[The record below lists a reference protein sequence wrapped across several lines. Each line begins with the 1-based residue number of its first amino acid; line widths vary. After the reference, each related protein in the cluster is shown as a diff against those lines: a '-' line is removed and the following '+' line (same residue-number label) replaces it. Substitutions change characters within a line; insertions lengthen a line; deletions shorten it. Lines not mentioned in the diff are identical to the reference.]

1 MRGRLLITAA
11 IVLAAAAMTPA
22 ASGDGGPPGGVMHG
36 WKGVEGGKERYV
48 TVPAVGWTVVQA
60 IARNGGQVLRFTT
73 LKGVWGIPT
82 VANDSTTDGLLP
94 DRRRLVLAQG
104 TAGPYLRKH
113 SSFSLFDVKKLRELQ
128 RVRMPGHHTF
138 DAISPEAR
146 YLYTVEYVSQT
157 DFTRYR
163 VRAYDL
169 RRDRLLPKPVNDSRA
184 SVRTMQ
190 GWAVSRATSPDRGWV
205 YTLYGS
211 EHHAFIHALNTRR
224 VEAFCIDMPWR
235 EQPRKLFEFR
245 LGLNRD
251 GQLVV
256 RGPRGR
262 AVVVVDRRE
271 LRVLSSVRNP

>member
-1 MRGRLLITAA
+1 MTGRLLITAGIA
-11 IVLAAAAMTPA
+11 VCAAVLTPA
-22 ASGDGGPPGGVMHG
+22 ASGDGGPPPGVMHG
-36 WKGVEGGKERYV
+36 WKGVEAGKERYV
-48 TVPAVGWTVVQA
+48 TVPAVGWTIVQA
-60 IARNGGQVLRFTT
+60 IARSGGQVLRFTT

-82 VANDSTTDGLLP
+82 VANDGTTDGLLP
-94 DRRRLVLAQG
+94 DGRRLVLGQG
-104 TAGPYLRKH
+104 SAGPHLRKQ
-113 SSFSLFDVKKLRELQ
+113 SSFALFDMKKLRELR

-146 YLYTVEYVSQT
+146 YLYTVEYVSQS

-169 RRDRLLPKPVNDSRA
+169 RRDRLLPNPVNDT
-184 SVRTMQ
+184 RTSPKSMQ
-190 GWAVSRATSPDRGWV
+190 GWPVSRTTSPDRGWV

-211 EHHAFIHALNTRR
+211 AHHEFIHALNTRR

-235 EQPRKLFEFR
+235 EQPKKLFEFR
-245 LGLNRD
+245 LGLNGE